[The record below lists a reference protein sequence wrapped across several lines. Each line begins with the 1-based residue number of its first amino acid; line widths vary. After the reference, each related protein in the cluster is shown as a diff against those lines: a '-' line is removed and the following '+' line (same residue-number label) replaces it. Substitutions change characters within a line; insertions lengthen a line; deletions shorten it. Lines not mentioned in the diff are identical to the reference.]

1 LAEVRQLQVLSDYEC
16 FPVWRPGPSSVENV
30 DPATLPVSQELAAA
44 LMSWAE
50 EYEATLNQEYPP
62 DSGFPLERD
71 RRDFLQR
78 GRHLAGRLAREL
90 GPGYR
95 VTYQGD
101 GSIPEQVV
109 DGAEPSGQ

>member
-1 LAEVRQLQVLSDYEC
+1 LVEVRQLQVLADYES
-16 FPVWRPGPSSVENV
+16 FPVWWPGPSSVENV

-44 LMSWAE
+44 LMRWAE
-50 EYEATLNQEYPP
+50 EFDRTLNQEYPP

-71 RRDFLQR
+71 RRAFLER

-109 DGAEPSGQ
+109 TGTEPAH

>member
-1 LAEVRQLQVLSDYEC
+1 MAETRQLQVLSDYEC
-16 FPVWRPGPSSVENV
+16 FPLWRPGSSGVENV
-30 DPATLPVSQELAAA
+30 DPATLPVSGELAAA
-44 LMSWAE
+44 LLRWAE
-50 EYEATLNQEYPP
+50 EFDQTLNQDYPP

-71 RRDFLQR
+71 RQDFLQR

-90 GPGYR
+90 GSGYR

-109 DGAEPSGQ
+109 TGTEPQ

>member
-1 LAEVRQLQVLSDYEC
+1 MLADYEC

-30 DPATLPVSQELAAA
+30 DPATLPLSGELAAA
-44 LMSWAE
+44 LMAWAE
-50 EYEATLNQEYPP
+50 EFDATLNQEYPA

-71 RRDFLQR
+71 RDAFLRR
-78 GRHLAGRLAREL
+78 GRALAGRLAREL

-101 GSIPEQVV
+101 GSIPEQLGGGT
-109 DGAEPSGQ
+109 DAAEPDVSS